1 MMIPTGKNYFGI
13 VKIQLN
19 LKSIPSD
26 DKPLFLDY
34 YGNYIALIAIL
45 YADNRKISFLSLL
58 SSLIAFS
65 PIPFIITFY
74 IAFYKHL

>member
-34 YGNYIALIAIL
+34 YGNYIGYFEI
-45 YADNRKISFLSLL
+45 NGQFHNS
-58 SSLIAFS
+58 
-65 PIPFIITFY
+65 
-74 IAFYKHL
+74 